1 MPQAPSPSEIAQI
14 AQSLLV
20 GLKRRPLAL
29 PAMIAAKLF
38 ADAAT
43 TPPAIVALTL
53 AGQHSRFQRVAAP
66 APDALKHDA
75 QSRHDDP
82 RSMLSNASRR
92 DLKHLL
98 SMMKGLDGP
107 AFFNACLD
115 EIERHQLRL
124 HPFDLPGL
132 QQFLQQPATR
142 RHPAVLP
149 CLPGADAVSEISVE
163 ELSDMKPE
171 IRRAVLR
178 RFREA
183 DPASARERIEVL
195 FASETAEQ
203 RAELLEILEHRLGR
217 DDHEF
222 LIRASKDRAGTVK
235 DLARWL
241 LGHLPGVAEYEARL
255 SAAVAALSVKAG
267 RKLQRKRKLVL
278 NAKMITGRMRWDQT
292 NTTRSA
298 LLGLLPSDL
307 ARQLDLTEDDLF
319 ELLPESEMQII
330 VTLAQTAA
338 SRGNRRQLEILLP
351 LLADG
356 AAIKLFVNGTLH
368 TPISDDCR
376 KILTAHFAAIIT
388 SSTLPDGATLLS
400 IYKHARAPLGE
411 DLARDFIRSK
421 SWRDHVAELGKTE
434 DAENKKTPNALA
446 EAALLMAVP
455 VLDEFLTSFADIPI
469 HLAGVARAVVAFR
482 QNLASTDPVPPIVQS
497 QAEDRK

>member
-1 MPQAPSPSEIAQI
+1 MPQAPSSSEIAQF

-29 PAMIAAKLF
+29 PATISAKLS
-38 ADAAT
+38 AGAAT

-53 AGQHSRFQRVAAP
+53 AGQYSRFQRVAAP

-82 RSMLSNASRR
+82 RPMLSDVSRR
-92 DLKHLL
+92 ALKHLL

-132 QQFLQQPATR
+132 QQFLQQPGAR
-142 RHPAVLP
+142 RHPTVLS
-149 CLPGADAVSEISVE
+149 CLPGADAVDEISVE
-163 ELSDMKPE
+163 ELTGMEPD
-171 IRRAVLR
+171 IRMALLR
-178 RFREA
+178 RFRET

-195 FASETAEQ
+195 FASETAER
-203 RAELLEILEHRLGR
+203 RAELLEILEHRLGS

-241 LGHLPGVAEYEARL
+241 LGRLPGAAEYEARL
-255 SAAVAALSVKAG
+255 SVAVAALSVKTG
-267 RKLQRKRKLVL
+267 RKPQRKRNLVL
-278 NAKMITGRMRWDQT
+278 NAKMITGRMRRDQT

-298 LLGLLPSDL
+298 LLGLLPIDL

-319 ELLPESEMQII
+319 ELLPESEVQII
-330 VTLAQTAA
+330 VTLAQTTA

-351 LLADG
+351 LLADS

-368 TPISDDCR
+368 TLIPDDCS
-376 KILTAHFAAIIT
+376 KMLTARFVAIAT
-388 SSTLPDGATLLS
+388 GGNLPDGITLLS
-400 IYKHARAPLGE
+400 IYKHARAPLCE

-434 DAENKKTPNALA
+434 DAEKKKSQNVLA
-446 EAALLMAVP
+446 EAALLIPAP
-455 VLDEFLTSFADIPI
+455 ILDEFLTSFADIPTP
-469 HLAGVARAVVAFR
+469 LADVARTIVAFR
-482 QNLASTDPVPPIVQS
+482 QSLASTDPVPPILQS